1 MGTKIVDLR
10 RAVGSGTGGGGGV
23 VSSPDFIT
31 EWTIAALGD
40 ATARTITLFGHTL
53 TTLNNYDVDWGD
65 GSAIETGITTV
76 DKTHEY
82 PSDASIKTYVVTI
95 TGQFGGLRMSRSPQ
109 ANRDKL
115 TKFVNWG
122 TSQING
128 VYAMFRDC
136 SNMLYEATDS
146 PDLTNLIAQYADI
159 MSYAFYNCSS
169 IVNLD
174 LSGWSNVD
182 NLTDLAY
189 TFFGTDNLATLNLSG
204 WNLANVTTMFRCF
217 YGTGNAVGCD
227 FNLSNINLPICTT
240 GELFRTACKFSVDP
254 NFTNFDLSGFTNMT
268 TFFSQSDGAVDI
280 DLSTVDF
287 TSAITSFSGFA
298 GGSEATSF
306 TFGSGSDFSGIT
318 TYNAAWRGCPN
329 LETVTFPSL
338 TDFSNC
344 TNLYRAFFLCSNMS
358 TINLGTI
365 QDFGLVTSWET
376 FRGLGTCSIN
386 FLTTTNIQSTTALSG
401 FLLDTTLIPTE
412 YDNLL
417 IALSTANAGVPHV
430 GGSLGTNSCNF
441 TLGSAGETART
452 LLLSV
457 PYGWTI
463 NDAGGVP

>member
-1 MGTKIVDLR
+1 
-10 RAVGSGTGGGGGV
+10 
-23 VSSPDFIT
+23 
-31 EWTIAALGD
+31 
-40 ATARTITLFGHTL
+40 
-53 TTLNNYDVDWGD
+53 
-65 GSAIETGITTV
+65 
-76 DKTHEY
+76 
-82 PSDASIKTYVVTI
+82 
-95 TGQFGGLRMSRSPQ
+95 MSRSPQ

-128 VYAMFRDC
+128 VYAMFQDC

-182 NLTDLAY
+182 NLTRMDE
-189 TFFGTDNLATLNLSG
+189 TFRGTDNLATLNLSG
-204 WNLANVTTMFRCF
+204 WNLANVSRMFRCF

-268 TFFSQSDGAVDI
+268 TFFNQSDGAVDI

-287 TSAITSFSGFA
+287 TSAITSFSDFA

-344 TNLYRAFFLCSNMS
+344 TNLHRAFWFCSNMS

-386 FLTTTNIQSTTALSG
+386 FLTTTNIQSTTALSN